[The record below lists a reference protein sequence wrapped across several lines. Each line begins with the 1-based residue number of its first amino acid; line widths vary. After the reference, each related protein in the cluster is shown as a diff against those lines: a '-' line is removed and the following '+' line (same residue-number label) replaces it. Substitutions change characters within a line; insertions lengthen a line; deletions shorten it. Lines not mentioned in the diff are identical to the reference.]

1 MDKLMGIDTES
12 KYIFNFYKKEN
23 YRISEDITWE
33 IDGSQSVDEI
43 CEKFQRFIYST
54 QSYLAIDSEPT
65 QLEFNFA

>member
-1 MDKLMGIDTES
+1 MSIDTES

-33 IDGSQSVDEI
+33 IDGSQSIDEI

-54 QSYLAIDSEPT
+54 QSYLGVDIEPI
-65 QLEFNFA
+65 QLEFDFA